1 MRHPSARR
9 LPLQPLWEGAGMRL
23 VLVIEQIDGGLPTAN
38 VELIK
43 DGDGVIAT
51 ATASAF
57 DDPVFQLQEAARAIR
72 DSYQRT

>member
-1 MRHPSARR
+1 M
-9 LPLQPLWEGAGMRL
+9 LRL
-23 VLVIEQIDGGLPTAN
+23 VLVVEQIDGGLPTAN

-57 DDPVFQLQEAARAIR
+57 DDPVFQVHEAARAIAE
-72 DSYQRT
+72 SYRPPPVSR

>member
-1 MRHPSARR
+1 
-9 LPLQPLWEGAGMRL
+9 MRL
-23 VLVIEQIDGGLPTAN
+23 VLVVEQIGGDMRSAK

-57 DDPVFQLQEAARAIR
+57 DDPVFQLQEATRAIEQ
-72 DSYQRT
+72 SYRTTK

>member
-1 MRHPSARR
+1 
-9 LPLQPLWEGAGMRL
+9 MRL
-23 VLVIEQIDGGLPTAN
+23 VLVVEQVDGDMPTAN

-57 DDPVFQLQEAARAIR
+57 DDPVFQLRAAVDGVEER
-72 DSYQRT
+72 DRSRSTAPQ